1 MKKLKMK
8 GLIDRFWIFVL
19 PKNFSGGQIKGIG
32 LNLLSGT
39 LITNQLAPS
48 DIQDSKKMNFKNYSM
63 PGLNYTPFNYING
76 DDTRI
81 TFSIPFI
88 NKEKKMGNRGEMSQ
102 LEKLRNAQMD
112 ISLTTE
118 SMWNRQPICI
128 YSGFGTHRPPL
139 PVVVE
144 ECKFTH
150 KQNMFNRGWV
160 EMTDVTFTI
169 RYLESSTLYF
179 AWQKAM
185 DLLSIRAM
193 RKNMGRK
200 PPQY

>member
-19 PKNFSGGQIKGIG
+19 PKNFSGGQIKGVG

-48 DIQDSKKMNFKNYSM
+48 DIEDVKKMNFKNYAI
-63 PGLNYTPFNYING
+63 PGLNYTPFNYVNG

-81 TFSIPFI
+81 TFSVPFI
-88 NKEKKMGNRGEMSQ
+88 NREKKMGNRGELAQ
-102 LEKLRNAQMD
+102 LENLRNNQLD
-112 ISLTTE
+112 IAFTSE
-118 SMWNRQPICI
+118 SIWNKQPICI

-144 ECKFTH
+144 DCKFVH
-150 KQNMFNRGWV
+150 KQSMFNQGWI
-160 EMTDVTFTI
+160 EMTDVTFTM
-169 RYLESSTLYF
+169 RYLESSLLYRI
-179 AWQKAM
+179 WRKSM
-185 DLLSIRAM
+185 KLLDIRTM
-193 RKNMGRK
+193 KKNMSKK
-200 PPQY
+200 PSQF

>member
-19 PKNFSGGQIKGIG
+19 PKNISGGQIKGVG
-32 LNLLSGT
+32 LNIFSGT
-39 LITNQLAPS
+39 LITNGLAPS
-48 DIQDSKKMNFKNYSM
+48 DIQDSKKMNFKNYQM

-76 DDTRI
+76 DNTSI
-81 TFSIPFI
+81 SFSIPFI
-88 NKEKKMGNRGEMSQ
+88 NKEKKMGNRGEMAQ

-150 KQNMFNRGWV
+150 KQAMFNRGWV

-169 RYLESSTLYF
+169 RYLEDATLYK

-185 DLLSIRAM
+185 DLLSVRAM
-193 RKNMGRK
+193 RKTK
-200 PPQY
+200 KQY